1 MNKNDL
7 YDLEIEAHKKVDI
20 IKNEQAE
27 YVRGVE
33 KGIDLMFD
41 AVRTFIRK
49 EAEQDHP
56 TESVT
61 DTNVGGKEK
70 GGSVE

>member
-7 YDLEIEAHKKVDI
+7 YNLEIEVHKKIDI
-20 IKNEQAE
+20 IKIEQAE

-41 AVRTFIRK
+41 AVRTFLRK
-49 EAEQDHP
+49 EAEQDH
-56 TESVT
+56 TT
-61 DTNVGGKEK
+61 EK
-70 GGSVE
+70 GGDE

>member
-7 YDLEIEAHKKVDI
+7 YNLEIEVHKIIDI

-41 AVRTFIRK
+41 AVRTYLNK
-49 EAEQDHP
+49 EAEQAAHP
-56 TESVT
+56 TE
-61 DTNVGGKEK
+61 K
-70 GGSVE
+70 GGERE

>member
-1 MNKNDL
+1 MMDKQEL
-7 YDLEIEAHKKVDI
+7 YNLEIEVHKNIDL

-41 AVRTFIRK
+41 AVRKHLTK
-49 EAEQDHP
+49 E
-56 TESVT
+56 TEE
-61 DTNVGGKEK
+61 GG
-70 GGSVE
+70 VQNDR

>member
-1 MNKNDL
+1 MMDKQELYNLETEVHKN
-7 YDLEIEAHKKVDI
+7 IDI

-41 AVRTFIRK
+41 AVRKHLTK
-49 EAEQDHP
+49 EAE
-56 TESVT
+56 E
-61 DTNVGGKEK
+61 GG
-70 GGSVE
+70 VHNDR

>member
-1 MNKNDL
+1 MDRQEL
-7 YDLEIEAHKKVDI
+7 YNLEIEVHKNIDI

-41 AVRTFIRK
+41 AVRKHLTK
-49 EAEQDHP
+49 EAE
-56 TESVT
+56 E
-61 DTNVGGKEK
+61 GG
-70 GGSVE
+70 VQNDR

>member
-1 MNKNDL
+1 MKKNDL

-20 IKNEQAE
+20 IKSEQAE

-33 KGIDLMFD
+33 RGIDLMFD
-41 AVRTFIRK
+41 VVRTFLRK

-56 TESVT
+56 TE
-61 DTNVGGKEK
+61 NGGGE
-70 GGSVE
+70 

>member
-7 YDLEIEAHKKVDI
+7 YNLEIEVHKVIDI
-20 IKNEQAE
+20 IKSEQAE

-41 AVRTFIRK
+41 AVRTHLAK
-49 EAEQDHP
+49 EQDNQ
-56 TESVT
+56 T
-61 DTNVGGKEK
+61 EK
-70 GGSVE
+70 GGIDNA